1 MLCPHCHQEIS
12 AGSKFCN
19 FCGKPIPQEMFCAKC
34 GAKLP
39 QGSRFCH
46 ICGEAVNT
54 APAPDADAE
63 KRATAEREAQARLQE
78 ALHALDAEEQ
88 ALRQQLE
95 QTRTAR
101 QEIDTARAALHKE
114 NGGEPTKPQEE
125 PVPAAVHEKPAE
137 KTQRPPR
144 RRPAWLL
151 PAAAGVVVLAATA
164 MVLVL
169 VFGKSENV
177 KALEAQIASIGTV
190 ELNDRERIETAEKMQ
205 AALKPSELKKVGN
218 LQELEEARAAYD
230 VLYAQQVTQDIADI
244 ERQIDAIGTVTLDSE
259 AALRNIRSRYD
270 SATAEVQQGISNYEV
285 FTAAEETFSG
295 LQVDAVVAVID
306 AIGTVTL
313 DSGDAIDA
321 AESAYQALTD
331 EQRRQVSNAELIQTA
346 KDQLTELEKAEAER
360 LKDEALGSLRKEED
374 KVQKITWY
382 YPSVF
387 PRYTDIRCYVLPYIG
402 QNSSGAWLRLRM
414 NYTSRGSWVFW
425 KQITFSIDGSNTTYY
440 YKYSDITRDNDTEVW
455 EYNDIP
461 VDDKELKLLNEIAE
475 SEETIVRFQG
485 DDYHRDFTIS
495 ASDKEAIKQ
504 LLLAYEYL
512 K

>member
-19 FCGKPIPQEMFCAKC
+19 FCGKPIPQEVFCAKC

-46 ICGEAVNT
+46 LCGEAVN
-54 APAPDADAE
+54 AVPAPDAEEE
-63 KRATAEREAQARLQE
+63 KRAAAEREGQARLRE

-88 ALRQQLE
+88 TLRQQME
-95 QTRTAR
+95 QARAAR
-101 QEIDTARAALHKE
+101 QEVDAARTALHE
-114 NGGEPTKPQEE
+114 ESGVPAKPQNE
-125 PVPAAVHEKPAE
+125 PAPAAIHKKPVE
-137 KTQRPPR
+137 KTVRPPR
-144 RRPAWLL
+144 RRPVWLV
-151 PAAAGVVVLAATA
+151 PAAAGVAVLTVAAVVLT
-164 MVLVL
+164 M

-190 ELNDRERIETAEKMQ
+190 ALDDRERIETAEKMQ

-218 LQELEEARAAYD
+218 LQELEEAREAYD
-230 VLYAQQVTQDIADI
+230 ALYARQVTKDITDI
-244 ERQIDAIGTVTLDSE
+244 EQRI
-259 AALRNIRSRYD
+259 N
-270 SATAEVQQGISNYEV
+270 
-285 FTAAEETFSG
+285 
-295 LQVDAVVAVID
+295 

-313 DSGDAIDA
+313 DSGDAIDE

-331 EQRRQVSNAELIQTA
+331 AQRQQVSNAEQIQTA
-346 KDQLTELEKAEAER
+346 KDRLQELEEAEAER
-360 LKDEALGSLRKEED
+360 LKDEALASLRKEED

-382 YPSVF
+382 YPSAF

-402 QNSSGAWLRLRM
+402 KNSSSAWLRLRM
-414 NYTSRGSWVFW
+414 NYTSRDNWVFW
-425 KQITFSIDGSNTTYY
+425 EQITFSIDGSNTTYY

-461 VDDKELKLLNEIAE
+461 VNDKELKLLNEIAE

-485 DDYHRDFTIS
+485 DDYHHDFTVS
-495 ASDKEAIKQ
+495 ASDKAAIKQ

>member
-19 FCGKPIPQEMFCAKC
+19 FCGKPIPQEVFCAKC
-34 GAKLP
+34 GAKLA

-46 ICGEAVNT
+46 LCGEAVN
-54 APAPDADAE
+54 AVPAPDAEEE
-63 KRATAEREAQARLQE
+63 KRAAAEREEQARLRE

-88 ALRQQLE
+88 TLRQQLE
-95 QTRTAR
+95 QARAAR
-101 QEIDTARAALHKE
+101 QEVDAARTALHE
-114 NGGEPTKPQEE
+114 ESGVPAKPQNE
-125 PVPAAVHEKPAE
+125 PAPAAIHKKPVEKMV
-137 KTQRPPR
+137 RPPR
-144 RRPAWLL
+144 RRPAWLV
-151 PAAAGVVVLAATA
+151 PAAAGVAVLIVAAVVLT
-164 MVLVL
+164 M

-190 ELNDRERIETAEKMQ
+190 ALDDRERIETAEKLQ

-218 LQELEEARAAYD
+218 LQELEEAREAYD
-230 VLYAQQVTQDIADI
+230 ALYALQVTKDITDI
-244 ERQIDAIGTVTLDSE
+244 EQRINAIGEVTLDSE
-259 AALRNIRSRYD
+259 TTLRSIRSRYD
-270 SATAEVQQGISNYEV
+270 SAEAEVRQGISNYEV
-285 FTAAEETFSG
+285 LTAAEETFST
-295 LQVDAVVAVID
+295 LQVDAVEQVID
-306 AIGTVTL
+306 AIGEVTL
-313 DSGDAIDA
+313 DSGDAIDE
-321 AESAYQALTD
+321 AESAYQALSD
-331 EQRRQVSNAELIQTA
+331 AQRRQVSNAEQIQAA
-346 KDQLTELEKAEAER
+346 KDRLKELEEAEAER
-360 LKDEALGSLRKEED
+360 LKDEALASLRKEED
-374 KVQKITWY
+374 KVQKTTWY

-402 QNSSGAWLRLRM
+402 KNSSSAWLRLRM
-414 NYTSRGSWVFW
+414 NFTSRGSWVFW

-461 VDDKELKLLNEIAE
+461 VNDKELKLLNEIAE

-485 DDYHRDFTIS
+485 DDYHHDFTVS
-495 ASDKEAIKQ
+495 ASDKAAIKQ

>member
-1 MLCPHCHQEIS
+1 MLCPHCHQEIG

-19 FCGKPIPQEMFCAKC
+19 FCGKPIPQEVFCAQC

-46 ICGEAVNT
+46 LCGAAVNA
-54 APAPDADAE
+54 APAPDAEAE
-63 KRATAEREAQARLQE
+63 KRAAAEREEQARLRE

-88 ALRQQLE
+88 TLRQQLE
-95 QTRTAR
+95 QARSAR
-101 QEIDTARAALHKE
+101 QEVDAARTALREESGAPA
-114 NGGEPTKPQEE
+114 KPQDE
-125 PVPAAVHEKPAE
+125 PAPVVIHKKPVE
-137 KTQRPPR
+137 KTARPPR
-144 RRPAWLL
+144 RRPAWLV
-151 PAAAGVVVLAATA
+151 PAAAGVAVLAAAAVVLA
-164 MVLVL
+164 L

-190 ELNDRERIETAEKMQ
+190 ALDDRERIETAEEMQ

-218 LQELEEARAAYD
+218 LQELEEARETYD
-230 VLYAQQVTQDIADI
+230 ALYARQVTKDITDI
-244 ERQIDAIGTVTLDSE
+244 EQRIDAIGEVTLDSE
-259 AALRNIRSRYD
+259 TTLRSIRSRYD
-270 SATAEVQQGISNYEV
+270 SAEAEVRQGISNYEV
-285 FTAAEETFSG
+285 LTAAEETFSA
-295 LQVDAVVAVID
+295 LQVDAVEQVID
-306 AIGTVTL
+306 GIGTVTL
-313 DSGDAIDA
+313 DSGDAIDE
-321 AESAYQALTD
+321 AESAYQALSD
-331 EQRRQVSNAELIQTA
+331 AQRRQVSNAEQIQAA
-346 KDQLTELEKAEAER
+346 KERLQELEKAEAER
-360 LKDEALGSLRKEED
+360 LKDEALASLRKEED
-374 KVQKITWY
+374 KVQKTTWY

-402 QNSSGAWLRLRM
+402 KNSSSAWLRLRM

-425 KQITFSIDGSNTTYY
+425 EQITFSIDGSNTTYY

-461 VDDKELKLLNEIAE
+461 VNDKELKLLNAIAE

-485 DDYHRDFTIS
+485 DDYHHDFTVS
-495 ASDKEAIKQ
+495 ASDKAAIKQ

>member
-19 FCGKPIPQEMFCAKC
+19 FCGKPIPQEVFCAKC

-46 ICGEAVNT
+46 LCGEAVN
-54 APAPDADAE
+54 AVPAPDAEEE
-63 KRATAEREAQARLQE
+63 KRAAAEREEQARLRE

-88 ALRQQLE
+88 TLRQQLE
-95 QTRTAR
+95 QARAAR
-101 QEIDTARAALHKE
+101 QEVDAARTALHE
-114 NGGEPTKPQEE
+114 ESGVPAKPQNE
-125 PVPAAVHEKPAE
+125 PAPVAIHKKPVE
-137 KTQRPPR
+137 KTVRPPR
-144 RRPAWLL
+144 RRPAWFV
-151 PAAAGVVVLAATA
+151 PAAAGVAVLAVAAVVLALA
-164 MVLVL
+164 
-169 VFGKSENV
+169 FGKSENV
-177 KALEAQIASIGTV
+177 KALEAQITSIGTV
-190 ELNDRERIETAEKMQ
+190 ALDDRERIETAEKMQ

-218 LQELEEARAAYD
+218 LQALQEAREAYD
-230 VLYAQQVTQDIADI
+230 AMYARQVSKDITDI
-244 ERQIDAIGTVTLDSE
+244 EQRINAIGEVTLDSE
-259 AALRNIRSRYD
+259 TALRSIRDRYD
-270 SATAEVQQGISNYEV
+270 SAEAEVRQGISNYEV
-285 FTAAEETFSG
+285 LTAAEETFSA
-295 LQVDAVVAVID
+295 LQVAAVEQVID

-313 DSGDAIDA
+313 DSGDAIDE

-331 EQRRQVSNAELIQTA
+331 AQRQQVSNAEQIQAA
-346 KDQLTELEKAEAER
+346 KDRLKELEEAEAER
-360 LKDEALGSLRKEED
+360 LKDEALASLRKEED

-382 YPSVF
+382 YPSAF

-402 QNSSGAWLRLRM
+402 KNSSSAWLRLRM
-414 NYTSRGSWVFW
+414 NYTSRDNWVFW
-425 KQITFSIDGSNTTYY
+425 EQITFSIDGSNTTYY

-461 VDDKELKLLNEIAE
+461 VNDKELKLLNEIAE

-485 DDYHRDFTIS
+485 DDHYKDFTVS
-495 ASDKEAIKQ
+495 ASDKAAIKQ

>member
-19 FCGKPIPQEMFCAKC
+19 FCGKSIPQEMFCAKC

-39 QGSRFCH
+39 LGSRFCH

-63 KRATAEREAQARLQE
+63 KRAAAEREAQARLKE

-88 ALRQQLE
+88 ALRHELE
-95 QTRTAR
+95 QTCTAR

-114 NGGEPTKPQEE
+114 NSGEPTKPQEE
-125 PVPAAVHEKPAE
+125 SAPAAAHEKPAE
-137 KTQRPPR
+137 KTQHLPR
-144 RRPAWLL
+144 RRPAWLV
-151 PAAAGVVVLAATA
+151 PTVAGVAVLAAVA

-169 VFGKSENV
+169 VFGKSKNV

-190 ELNDRERIETAEKMQ
+190 ELNDRERIEIAEEMQ

-218 LQELEEARAAYD
+218 LQELEEARVAYD
-230 VLYAQQVTQDIADI
+230 ALYAQQVTRDIADI
-244 ERQIDAIGTVTLDSE
+244 ESQIDAIGEVTLDSE
-259 AALRNIRSRYD
+259 ATLRNIRSRYD
-270 SATAEVQQGISNYEV
+270 SAVAEVQQGISNYEV
-285 FTAAEETFSG
+285 FTAAEETFSD

-313 DSGDAIDA
+313 DSGDDIDE
-321 AESAYQALTD
+321 AESAYQTLTD
-331 EQRRQVSNAELIQTA
+331 AQRRQVPNAELIQTA
-346 KDQLTELEKAEAER
+346 KDQLKELEKAEAER

-402 QNSSGAWLRLRM
+402 QNSSSAWLRLRM

-461 VDDKELKLLNEIAE
+461 VDDKELALLNEIAE

-485 DDYHRDFTIS
+485 DDYHRDFTVS
-495 ASDKEAIKQ
+495 ASDKVAIKQ

>member
-19 FCGKPIPQEMFCAKC
+19 FCGKPIPQEVFCAKC

-46 ICGEAVNT
+46 LCGEAVN
-54 APAPDADAE
+54 AVPAPDAEEE
-63 KRATAEREAQARLQE
+63 KRAAAEREGQARLRE

-88 ALRQQLE
+88 TLRQQME
-95 QTRTAR
+95 QARAAR
-101 QEIDTARAALHKE
+101 QEVDAARTALHE
-114 NGGEPTKPQEE
+114 ESGVPAKPQNE
-125 PVPAAVHEKPAE
+125 PAPAAIHKKPVE
-137 KTQRPPR
+137 KTVRPPR
-144 RRPAWLL
+144 RRPVWLV
-151 PAAAGVVVLAATA
+151 PAAAGVAVLAVAAVVLT
-164 MVLVL
+164 M

-190 ELNDRERIETAEKMQ
+190 ALDDRERIETAEKMQ

-218 LQELEEARAAYD
+218 LQELEEAREAYD
-230 VLYAQQVTQDIADI
+230 ALYARQVTKDITDI
-244 ERQIDAIGTVTLDSE
+244 EQRI
-259 AALRNIRSRYD
+259 N
-270 SATAEVQQGISNYEV
+270 
-285 FTAAEETFSG
+285 
-295 LQVDAVVAVID
+295 

-313 DSGDAIDA
+313 DSGDAIDE

-331 EQRRQVSNAELIQTA
+331 AQRQQVSNAEQIQTA
-346 KDQLTELEKAEAER
+346 KDRLQELEEAEAER
-360 LKDEALGSLRKEED
+360 LKDEALASLRKEED

-382 YPSVF
+382 YPSAF

-402 QNSSGAWLRLRM
+402 KNSSSAWLRLRM
-414 NYTSRGSWVFW
+414 NYTSRDNWVFW
-425 KQITFSIDGSNTTYY
+425 EQITFSIDGSNTTYY

-461 VDDKELKLLNEIAE
+461 VNDKELKLLNEIAE

-485 DDYHRDFTIS
+485 DDYHHDFTVS
-495 ASDKEAIKQ
+495 ASDKAAIKQ